1 MEKGGYS
8 LAGVASRS
16 AASSGGTGIERRMV
30 SAGGDAFWVEGG
42 LRSFGMVGTFS
53 RVHMLH

>member
-30 SAGGDAFWVEGG
+30 FCRRRRLLG
-42 LRSFGMVGTFS
+42 
-53 RVHMLH
+53 